1 MNTYEIRIS
10 GSAEIESPLND
21 TKDLSLAFKRLSVNS
36 IQKKSLENGFYKYT
50 YSLTNLDEI
59 TVIEEDKIQTG
70 KTKKHSQR
78 LRNALYYL
86 SKELG
91 VDEET
96 FYDKFISLWYYSS
109 IENPHY
115 YVEIFF
121 LLIKMIVVESVNTR
135 HD

>member
-1 MNTYEIRIS
+1 MSNTYEIRIS
-10 GSAEIESPLND
+10 GTAEIESPIND
-21 TKDLSLAFKRLSVNS
+21 TKDISLCYKRLGVNS
-36 IQKKSLENGFYKYT
+36 IQKKPLEDGFYKYT
-50 YSLTNLDEI
+50 YTLTNLAEI

-96 FYDKFISLWYYSS
+96 FYDKFISRLCVPDNLDKVSKS
-109 IENPHY
+109 LGIIE
-115 YVEIFF
+115 
-121 LLIKMIVVESVNTR
+121 
-135 HD
+135 

>member
-1 MNTYEIRIS
+1 MSNTYEIRIS
-10 GSAEIESPLND
+10 GSAEIEAPLDD
-21 TKDLSLAFKRLSVNS
+21 TKDLSMCYKRLAVNS
-36 IQKKSLENGFYKYT
+36 IQKKPLENGFYKYT
-50 YSLTNLDEI
+50 YSLTNLAEI

-96 FYDKFISLWYYSS
+96 FYDKFISRLCVPDN
-109 IENPHY
+109 IENTAKS
-115 YVEIFF
+115 
-121 LLIKMIVVESVNTR
+121 LGLIE
-135 HD
+135 